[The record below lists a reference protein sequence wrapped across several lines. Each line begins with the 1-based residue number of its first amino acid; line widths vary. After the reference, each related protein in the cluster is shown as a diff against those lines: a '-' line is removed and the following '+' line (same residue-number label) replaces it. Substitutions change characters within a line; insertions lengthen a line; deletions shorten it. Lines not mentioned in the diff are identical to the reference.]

1 MYEAYSMHGIEEK
14 YIHNY
19 NILVGK
25 HGRSEDC
32 LEDIGLDGMRTNR
45 MDDAEVGC
53 GRACNELIWFRT
65 EIRRI
70 FVRYC
75 EH

>member
-1 MYEAYSMHGIEEK
+1 MHTQLQ
-14 YIHNY
+14 YISRKNT
-19 NILVGK
+19 
-25 HGRSEDC
+25 GRKEDH
-32 LEDIGLDGMRTNR
+32 LEDLGLDGMRTNR

-53 GRACNELIWFRT
+53 GRAYSELIWFVT